1 MLIKSH
7 ELYPYYLHYLET
19 KKMNSGAKK
28 LAEISESMFFDFTK
42 KWQLQTGFKEKWENV
57 LISQRRDENIEVVL
71 EEDVYDL
78 FFETLDEKVFIQD
91 DRNKNI
97 DKILKDDDFE
107 IFLDSL
113 ETKTSK
119 QNETID
125 DDLFDF

>member
-7 ELYPYYLHYLET
+7 ELYPYYLHYIET

-28 LAEISESMFFDFTK
+28 LAEISESLFFDFTK
-42 KWQLQTGFKEKWENV
+42 KWQLQPGFKEKLENA

-71 EEDVYDL
+71 EQDIYDL
-78 FFETLDEKVFIQD
+78 FFENLDENVFIQD

-113 ETKTSK
+113 DMKTSK
-119 QNETID
+119 QND
-125 DDLFDF
+125 DKDDLFDF

>member
-28 LAEISESMFFDFTK
+28 LAEISESMFFDFQK
-42 KWQLQTGFKEKWENV
+42 KWQLQPGFKEKWENA

-71 EEDVYDL
+71 EQDVYDL
-78 FFETLDEKVFIQD
+78 FFEPLDEEVDEIS
-91 DRNKNI
+91 
-97 DKILKDDDFE
+97 KDDEFE

-113 ETKTSK
+113 ESKTSK
-119 QNETID
+119 QNQNIE

>member
-28 LAEISESMFFDFTK
+28 LAEISESLFFDFQK
-42 KWQLQTGFKEKWENV
+42 KWQLQPGFKEKWENL

-71 EEDVYDL
+71 EQDVYDT
-78 FFETLDEKVFIQD
+78 FFETLDENVFIQD

-97 DKILKDDDFE
+97 EELLKDDEFE

-113 ETKTSK
+113 DMKTSK
-119 QNETID
+119 QNDVE

>member
-28 LAEISESMFFDFTK
+28 LAEISESMFFDFQK
-42 KWQLQTGFKEKWENV
+42 KWQLQPGFKEKWENV

-71 EEDVYDL
+71 EQDTYDI
-78 FFETLDEKVFIQD
+78 FFETLDERVFIQS
-91 DRNKNI
+91 DRDENI
-97 DKILKDDDFE
+97 EELLKDDEFE

-113 ETKTSK
+113 DIKTSK
-119 QNETID
+119 GDSNED
-125 DDLFDF
+125 EFFDF